1 MAEISPWE
9 HWANVIRLQKTVKEN
24 LQEEIEYLEAKLE
37 WIIANCC
44 QGPSENYVLDNN
56 DNTVIDNDGNSVI
69 V

>member
-9 HWANVIRLQKTVKEN
+9 HWANVIRLQKTQKEN

-44 QGPSENYVLDNN
+44 PSPTENYVVDNN
-56 DNTVIDNDGNSVI
+56 NNTVIDNDGNSVI